1 MIKKVE
7 HIGVAVASI
16 EDSVHVF
23 RDLLGI
29 PLEKVYSSDAIKTK
43 IAFFP
48 LQGCTIELIE
58 PLDPESPAAKFIQK
72 RGEGI
77 HHVCLGVDNIEATL
91 REFEAKGIALLNKTP
106 RRTQDGRLIAFLNPK
121 STHGVLIELEEIGDH
136 HEGGK

>member
-16 EDSVHVF
+16 EKAVHVF
-23 RDLLGI
+23 RDLLGL
-29 PLEKVYSSDAIKTK
+29 PLERIYESDAVKTR

-48 LQGCTIELIE
+48 LGDCTIELIE

-77 HHVCLGVDNIEATL
+77 HHLCLGVENIETAL
-91 REFEAKGIALLNKTP
+91 RDFEAKGIALLNKTP
-106 RRTQDGRLIAFLNPK
+106 RRTQDGRLIAFLHPK
-121 STHGVLIELEEIGDH
+121 STHGVLIELEEIASTH
-136 HEGGK
+136 P